1 MEEEGISLEEV
12 EMCIG
17 MEVVVTGMVEVET
30 YNSKVEEGNSLE
42 EVEMCIGMEVVV
54 TGMVEEETCKSTVEG
69 ETF

>member
-30 YNSKVEEGNSLE
+30 CN
-42 EVEMCIGMEVVV
+42 
-54 TGMVEEETCKSTVEG
+54 STVEG